1 MGREADVP
9 RDEPRLNWWEGSSQ
23 NRMLELK
30 KGQPTTY
37 RITGYEIKP
46 PSEKEVREALDSVE
60 REAELVVELP
70 PEHEEFEDIIAHEA
84 TVADGGHLVI
94 RKIVGVGN
102 NAAGWENVAIFPPG
116 TWKKCEAIKYREG

>member
-1 MGREADVP
+1 MGREADVA
-9 RDEPRLNWWEGSSQ
+9 REEPRLNWWDGSSQ

-30 KGQPTTY
+30 KDQPTTY

-46 PSEKEVREALDSVE
+46 PSESEVREALDSVE
-60 REAELVVELP
+60 KEALVVELP
-70 PEHEEFEDIIAHEA
+70 PEREEFEEIKAHEA
-84 TVADGGHLVI
+84 TVIDGGHLVI
-94 RKIVGVGN
+94 RKIVGVGS